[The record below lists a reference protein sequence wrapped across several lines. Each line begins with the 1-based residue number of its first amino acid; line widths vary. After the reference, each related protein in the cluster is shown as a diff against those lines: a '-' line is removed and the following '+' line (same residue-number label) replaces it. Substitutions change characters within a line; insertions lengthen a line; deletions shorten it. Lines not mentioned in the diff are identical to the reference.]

1 MLKTASSIFTIM
13 LIFSGLYGLLV
24 TFDPQMI
31 AESTLKAR
39 AGKVLADVEDPAVA
53 NVFVSQTRHLGVFA
67 LCITIALF
75 YVLFKGFKKGEKWA
89 WWTFLFAGGIGYGFG
104 LVVQILEV
112 DVLNLILHAIG
123 TGLLLVG
130 LLISYKAFPAKTP

>member
-1 MLKTASSIFTIM
+1 MLKTATTI
-13 LIFSGLYGLLV
+13 LTITLLFSGVYGLLV
-24 TFDPQMI
+24 TFNPQMI
-31 AESTLKAR
+31 AESTLEAR
-39 AGKVLADVEDPAVA
+39 AGKVLADVEDPLVA

-67 LCITIALF
+67 VCIAIALF
-75 YVLFKGFKKGEKWA
+75 FVLFKGFKKGEKWA
-89 WWTFLFAGGIGYGFG
+89 WWAFLIAGGIAYGFG

-123 TGLLLVG
+123 TGLLLIG